1 MNRHS
6 LPRGLSAWHPVCLIS
21 TVFGCG
27 RLPFAPGT
35 WGSAAAL
42 PLAWLV
48 RDAYGIPGL
57 VAAAAVAFLLG
68 LWAAGVYVRRSS
80 ESDPGGIVID
90 ELAGQLLVL
99 TIVPLHWGWFVTGL
113 VLFRFFDIIKPWP
126 ASWAERRFK
135 NGFGVMLDDIFAA
148 GYAGAALYALRLV
161 FP

>member
-27 RLPFAPGT
+27 WLPFAPGT

-57 VAAAAVAFLLG
+57 VAAAVVAFLLG
-68 LWAAGVYVRRSS
+68 LWSATIYVRRSS
-80 ESDPGGIVID
+80 ETDPGAIVID

-99 TIVPLHWGWFVTGL
+99 TIAPLQWGWFVTGL
-113 VLFRFFDIIKPWP
+113 VLFRVFDIIKPWP

-148 GYAGAALYALRLV
+148 AYAGAALYALLLI